1 MHQGPTRGLAVPLV
15 TLGAGFVAL
24 GAVATNALATNCIQH
39 DLRIYTDEIVPV
51 PQSEMV
57 PTHQP
62 GSRMGPPA
70 DPNVGDSWI
79 WYTWLLGGFP
89 MAEEKMC
96 TVRGEGEHVYIVV
109 EDSQWGTNVDQAD
122 VDAMLEAWD
131 NSSVGNFPTKGIYEL
146 DNENFGPVP
155 DQLDNDPKVYVLWYD
170 FDVNADGFF
179 WAFDMYPDGSQ
190 DFASNETEVLYMNSS
205 DFDPGGDYLV
215 AVQAHEF
222 QHMIHWLADE
232 NEASWVNEGAS
243 ELAMWLYGRPDNIT
257 AFPSLPDNNLTQ
269 WSGNFADYVK
279 TYLFFLYLYEQY
291 GGQATILDLVSQP
304 SNSFTGVDIALDNAG
319 YTENFVDVVADWFV
333 ANFIDDPS
341 YGDGRFGYVGD
352 DLPNFAAVTKSSY
365 PVPLTNANVNHWAA
379 DYIKMINVT
388 TPQELTFDGGDSSV
402 WAAWLIQRLAG
413 ETVSVERI
421 ELDAVDSGVGFLPTM
436 GGTYD
441 EAILVAG
448 NISSGGVT
456 TYSYETVDGVAV
468 VPDLTPPGF
477 RFYFKGENPSRSVTR
492 FGIHLDAPEHVD
504 VRIYAA
510 DGREVRQLIYDPEM
524 SGRQLW
530 WDGRDDDGNILPSG
544 VYLAR
549 ARTQSGL
556 EKSVHVVRMK

>member
-1 MHQGPTRGLAVPLV
+1 M
-15 TLGAGFVAL
+15 
-24 GAVATNALATNCIQH
+24 
-39 DLRIYTDEIVPV
+39 
-51 PQSEMV
+51 
-57 PTHQP
+57 
-62 GSRMGPPA
+62 
-70 DPNVGDSWI
+70 
-79 WYTWLLGGFP
+79 
-89 MAEEKMC
+89 
-96 TVRGEGEHVYIVV
+96 
-109 EDSQWGTNVDQAD
+109 
-122 VDAMLEAWD
+122 
-131 NSSVGNFPTKGIYEL
+131 
-146 DNENFGPVP
+146 
-155 DQLDNDPKVYVLWYD
+155 
-170 FDVNADGFF
+170 
-179 WAFDMYPDGSQ
+179 
-190 DFASNETEVLYMNSS
+190 
-205 DFDPGGDYLV
+205 
-215 AVQAHEF
+215 
-222 QHMIHWLADE
+222 
-232 NEASWVNEGAS
+232 
-243 ELAMWLYGRPDNIT
+243 
-257 AFPSLPDNNLTQ
+257 
-269 WSGNFADYVK
+269 K

-510 DGREVRQLIYDPEM
+510 DGREVRQLIYDPEL

-530 WDGRDDDGNILPSG
+530 WDGRDDAGDMLPAG